1 MLLLQAC
8 MRTNLL
14 VIGLSVLIIIGLP
27 LSKAFTAPTPLE
39 RATELV
45 KSHQPEEALEVLSI
59 YHLLRE
65 EFSGYHDVYA
75 QALVQLNKRFDSIEQ
90 YCLATCVRDRKRV
103 KKNYCWNGRKYTPL
117 CSFFKNMER
126 GAT

>member
-8 MRTNLL
+8 MRSNLL
-14 VIGLSVLIIIGLP
+14 VIGLSVLVIIGLP
-27 LSKAFTAPTPLE
+27 LSETFTAPTPLE

-45 KSHQPEEALEVLSI
+45 KSHQPEGALEVLSI
-59 YHLLRE
+59 YHLVRE

-90 YCLATCVRDRKRV
+90 YCLA
-103 KKNYCWNGRKYTPL
+103 YL
-117 CSFFKNMER
+117 CEGSEAGKEKLLLER
-126 GAT
+126 AKVYSALFLF